1 VNGAL
6 AWTLVALGLGV
17 VSVRRRSLAVGL
29 LTVQALVLVGVAL
42 DEATSREDVVAAV
55 ALAAR
60 AVGLATLFLV
70 LVARTREPRPVRA
83 GVAPLGRA
91 GVAVALGLLLTWL
104 VPSIGLASRDAE
116 RAVLALV
123 SFGIATTATRRA
135 TLFQVMGVV
144 LVENGLA
151 LAALELP
158 GGASLAIELGVA
170 LDLLLVALVAAV
182 FHERI
187 FAEFGAGDTAA
198 LRSLRD

>member
-1 VNGAL
+1 MSGAL
-6 AWTLVALGLGV
+6 AWTLVGLGLV
-17 VSVRRRSLAVGL
+17 VVTVRRRSMAVGL
-29 LTVQALVLVGVAL
+29 VTVQALLLVGVAL
-42 DEATSREDVVAAV
+42 NDATSGDDVVAAV

-60 AVGLATLFLV
+60 ALGLAALFLF

-83 GVAPLGRA
+83 GVAPLVRA
-91 GVAVALGLLLTWL
+91 GLAVAFALALTWL
-104 VPSIGLASRDAE
+104 VPTIGLSSREAE

-123 SFGIATTATRRA
+123 AFGVATAATRRA
-135 TLFQVMGVV
+135 TLFQVMGIV

-151 LAALELP
+151 LAALALP
-158 GGASLAIELGVA
+158 GTSSLIELGVA
-170 LDLLLVALVAAV
+170 LDLTLVALVAAV